1 MAHGMAEASLQ
12 APVGSG
18 AYFRMNGSE
27 GRRRY
32 PPAPPVCR
40 LLLLLF
46 ALLQVAD
53 VVTTNYALAVPGVWE
68 ANPLMALMQSRF
80 GAAWWL
86 PKVAAV
92 GFICLATPL
101 LRRRW
106 PLLLVVAYYS
116 LVVSINITHL

>member
-12 APVGSG
+12 APVGPG
-18 AYFRMNGSE
+18 AYLRMNGSE
-27 GRRRY
+27 GRRRD
-32 PPAPPVCR
+32 APVCW

-116 LVVSINITHL
+116 IVVSINITHL

>member
-1 MAHGMAEASLQ
+1 MAHEMAEASLQ

-18 AYFRMNGSE
+18 AYLRMNGSE
-27 GRRRY
+27 GRRRD
-32 PPAPPVCR
+32 PPACW

-86 PKVAAV
+86 PKVAAG
-92 GFICLATPL
+92 GFACLATPL

-116 LVVSINITHL
+116 IVVSINITHL

>member
-1 MAHGMAEASLQ
+1 MVCRMAGAALQ

-18 AYFRMNGSE
+18 GHIRMNRRE
-27 GRRRY
+27 GRRSCR
-32 PPAPPVCR
+32 PAPPVCW

-46 ALLQVAD
+46 VLLQVAD
-53 VVTTNYALAVPGVWE
+53 VVTTNYALAAPGVWE
-68 ANPLMALMQSRF
+68 ANPLMALMQAQF

-86 PKVAAV
+86 PKLAAV
-92 GFICLATPL
+92 GFACLATPL

-116 LVVSINITHL
+116 IVVSVNITHL